1 MSGFAVFS
9 GNANKE
15 LAGQVV
21 KELGVKLGR
30 LKTEKF
36 PDNETYV
43 RIEEDVE
50 GKNVFI
56 IQPTCNPANENLV
69 ELFLIAD
76 AAKRAKAR
84 KIIAVIPYFG
94 YARQDRIV
102 REGEPISAQ
111 LFAGLLRKAGVN
123 EVVAMDLHSSAVEKF
138 IRPETHLHA
147 LPKIQS
153 YLERKQAKKHLH
165 ALPVIADYLK
175 KKGLKNLVVVSP
187 DLGALKNATEQAR
200 VLNADIAVIHK
211 KRISG
216 SRVIAEKIEGDIR
229 GKNCVIID
237 DIISTAGTMSQAI
250 GILKKLGAKNVFVA
264 ATHGVLA
271 GKAIARLNKAPV
283 KEVIVTNTIPQKE
296 HRKKL
301 KKLKVLSVA
310 PLLASAISKMA

>member
-1 MSGFAVFS
+1 MGGFAVFS
-9 GNANKE
+9 GDANKE
-15 LAGQVV
+15 LAKQIV
-21 KELGVKLGR
+21 KELGIKMGR

-43 RIEEDVE
+43 RIEEDIE
-50 GKNVFI
+50 GKKVFI

-69 ELFLIAD
+69 KLFLIAD
-76 AAKRAKAR
+76 AAKRAKAQ

-102 REGEPISAQ
+102 KEGEPVSAQ

-123 EVVAMDLHSSAVEKF
+123 DVIAMDLHSSAVEKF
-138 IRPETHLHA
+138 IKPETHLHA
-147 LPKIQS
+147 LPKIYS
-153 YLERKQAKKHLH
+153 YLEKRKPKKHLH

-175 KKGLKNLVVVSP
+175 KKKLKDLVVVSP
-187 DLGALKNATEQAR
+187 DLGALKNAKEQAR
-200 VLNADIAVIHK
+200 VLNAGIAVIHK
-211 KRISG
+211 KRITG
-216 SRVIAEKIEGDIR
+216 SKVTAEKIEGEIK

-283 KEVIVTNTIPQKE
+283 KEIIVTNTIPQRE

-310 PLLASAISKMA
+310 PLLAETIRKSA